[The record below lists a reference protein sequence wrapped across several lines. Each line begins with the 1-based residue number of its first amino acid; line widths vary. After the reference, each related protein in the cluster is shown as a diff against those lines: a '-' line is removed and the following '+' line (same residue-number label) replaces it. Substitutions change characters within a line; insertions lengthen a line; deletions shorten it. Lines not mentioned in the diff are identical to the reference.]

1 MLVELRIRNIAVI
14 DSVALSL
21 APALNVLTGETGA
34 GKSLIVGAL
43 GLLLGDRAAGDRLR
57 PGADRGSVEG
67 IFELSPPNGTR
78 HAVFQL
84 LDERGIEVDNG
95 TVVLKR
101 ELAAGGRSRAWINAT
116 PVTVAVLSE
125 IGAHLVSVHGQHEA
139 QTLMQA
145 DMQRDVL
152 DRYSNAAEVVANV
165 ATLFSELSQL
175 QSRANERI
183 TARRDAERRADYLR
197 FLVKE
202 IGDAD
207 VQDGEDERIEGEIK
221 LLTHAQEIRQLS
233 AQAATALD
241 GDESTVV
248 GQLRSVRRT
257 LVSLSR
263 FDATAERWLSALD
276 ETSYSLDEL
285 ARDLA
290 TFSDEVESNPNRLRR
305 LETRR
310 DLLHQLM
317 RKYGPSMDDVRVT
330 LESSRA
336 ELELVDGAA
345 VSDAASQREI
355 AAAQHALQKAAAE
368 LSALR
373 QVGADTLGK
382 AVTELLPE
390 LGMVD
395 GAFRVALESHAVIAS
410 HGAEDVAF
418 QVVLNAG
425 SEWRVLSRVASGG
438 ELARIMLALST
449 VLARLQQVPTLVFD
463 EVDAGVGGT
472 VAWHVGALMRRVA
485 SHHQVLA
492 ISHLAQIAARAHHH
506 VVVRKAD
513 HGGVTTSD
521 TAVVTED
528 ARVVEIARMLGGD
541 SDREV
546 SRAHARELLN
556 RGASDGDL
564 LNEPMAPNSVPI
576 GSARLG
582 STLSGSTPNRSVPSG
597 STPSGGVPSG
607 GVPSG
612 SVPNGSVPS
621 GGATSG
627 AAPDAS
633 APTGEPPAKSQR
645 RGKRV

>member
-57 PGADRGSVEG
+57 AGTDRGSVEG
-67 IFELSPPNGTR
+67 IFELSNHNGVR

-84 LDERGIEVDNG
+84 LDERGIEVDDG

-139 QTLMQA
+139 QALLQA
-145 DMQRDVL
+145 DTQRDVL
-152 DRYSNAAEVVANV
+152 DRYSNAGDVASKV
-165 ATLFSELSQL
+165 ATLFGELNEL
-175 QSRANERI
+175 QSRAHERVA
-183 TARRDAERRADYLR
+183 ARRDAERRADYLR
-197 FLVKE
+197 FVVVE

-248 GQLRSVRRT
+248 GQLRGIRRT

-263 FDATAERWLSALD
+263 FDAGSERWLTALD
-276 ETSYSLDEL
+276 EASYSLDEL

-290 TFSDEVESNPNRLRR
+290 TFSEAVESNPNRLQR

-317 RKYGPSMDDVRVT
+317 RKYGPSMDDVRAT
-330 LESSRA
+330 LEAARA

-345 VSDAASQREI
+345 TNDAVSRREI
-355 AAAQHALQKAAAE
+355 ASAQNALKEAAAE

-373 QVGADTLGK
+373 LAGANTFGK
-382 AVTELLPE
+382 AVSELLPE
-390 LGMVD
+390 LGMID
-395 GAFRVALESHAVIAS
+395 GAFRAALESHAAIAS

-425 SEWRVLSRVASGG
+425 SDWRALSRVVSGG

-521 TAVVTED
+521 TAVVTDD

-546 SRAHARELLN
+546 SRAHARELLK
-556 RGASDGDL
+556 RGASDYEVVNAESKVREVLTNGL
-564 LNEPMAPNSVPI
+564 PAITEPDRAANP
-576 GSARLG
+576 R
-582 STLSGSTPNRSVPSG
+582 TPRGHDDV
-597 STPSGGVPSG
+597 
-607 GVPSG
+607 
-612 SVPNGSVPS
+612 
-621 GGATSG
+621 
-627 AAPDAS
+627 S
-633 APTGEPPAKSQR
+633 APTVKSPAKSQR

>member
-1 MLVELRIRNIAVI
+1 M
-14 DSVALSL
+14 
-21 APALNVLTGETGA
+21 PTTCG
-34 GKSLIVGAL
+34 
-43 GLLLGDRAAGDRLR
+43 
-57 PGADRGSVEG
+57 
-67 IFELSPPNGTR
+67 
-78 HAVFQL
+78 
-84 LDERGIEVDNG
+84 
-95 TVVLKR
+95 
-101 ELAAGGRSRAWINAT
+101 
-116 PVTVAVLSE
+116 
-125 IGAHLVSVHGQHEA
+125 
-139 QTLMQA
+139 
-145 DMQRDVL
+145 
-152 DRYSNAAEVVANV
+152 
-165 ATLFSELSQL
+165 FS
-175 QSRANERI
+175 
-183 TARRDAERRADYLR
+183 
-197 FLVKE
+197 E

-207 VQDGEDERIEGEIK
+207 VLDGEDERIEGEIK

-248 GQLRSVRRT
+248 GQLRGVRRT

-263 FDATAERWLSALD
+263 FDANAERWLTALD
-276 ETSYSLDEL
+276 EASYSLDEL

-290 TFSDEVESNPNRLRR
+290 TVSEEVESNPNRLQR

-310 DLLHQLM
+310 DLLHQLR
-317 RKYGPSMDDVRVT
+317 RKYGPSMADVRAA

-336 ELELVDGAA
+336 ELEFVDGAA
-345 VSDAASQREI
+345 ISDALSQREI
-355 AAAQHALQKAAAE
+355 AAAQNALQQAVIE

-373 QVGADTLGK
+373 QAGADAFAK

-390 LGMVD
+390 LGMID
-395 GAFRVALESHAVIAS
+395 GAFRVALESHPVRTS

-418 QVVLNAG
+418 QVALNAG
-425 SEWRVLSRVASGG
+425 TEWRALSRVASGG

-506 VVVRKAD
+506 VVVRKGEY
-513 HGGVTTSD
+513 GGVTTSD
-521 TAVVTED
+521 TAVVTDD

-556 RGASDGDL
+556 RGASDRDLTGGDL
-564 LNEPMAPNSVPI
+564 SSSEML
-576 GSARLG
+576 SAGIPGVDGDRSA
-582 STLSGSTPNRSVPSG
+582 ST
-597 STPSGGVPSG
+597 
-607 GVPSG
+607 
-612 SVPNGSVPS
+612 
-621 GGATSG
+621 AQ
-627 AAPDAS
+627 AQ
-633 APTGEPPAKSQR
+633 AKTQR